1 MKIKYPLKVKMRFE
15 NMHNSEYHKI
25 YGGFQFYI
33 DIYDD
38 ENYPIVTKI
47 KITESQADKLNE
59 MGHEEKYLR
68 FHI

>member
-38 ENYPIVTKI
+38 ENYPIVTK
-47 KITESQADKLNE
+47 D
-59 MGHEEKYLR
+59 
-68 FHI
+68 